1 MIAGQRVLAVI
12 PARGGSK
19 GVPGKNIRNVA
30 GKPLVAW
37 TIEAAR
43 GAKTVDRVI
52 LSSDDRAI
60 IEAAERFGCEAPFVR
75 AAHLADDKTPTIEV
89 VLDALERCPGYEW
102 VVLLQPT
109 SPLRTALDIDRALE
123 RCVAL
128 EAPAC
133 VSVCLA
139 QESPYWMYT
148 LQGDSR
154 LAPLMT
160 APPATR
166 RQELP
171 SVYSLNGA
179 VYVARSEWL
188 AREKRFVTRETVA
201 YEMPVERSL
210 DIDTESDLVQLL
222 TLLGK
227 ARDVSLS
234 SSP

>member
-1 MIAGQRVLAVI
+1 
-12 PARGGSK
+12 
-19 GVPGKNIRNVA
+19 
-30 GKPLVAW
+30 
-37 TIEAAR
+37 
-43 GAKTVDRVI
+43 
-52 LSSDDRAI
+52 
-60 IEAAERFGCEAPFVR
+60 
-75 AAHLADDKTPTIEV
+75 
-89 VLDALERCPGYEW
+89 
-102 VVLLQPT
+102 
-109 SPLRTALDIDRALE
+109 
-123 RCVAL
+123 
-128 EAPAC
+128 
-133 VSVCLA
+133 
-139 QESPYWMYT
+139 
-148 LQGDSR
+148 
-154 LAPLMT
+154 MT
-160 APPATR
+160 TPPATR